1 NREWCAPP
9 ARRDSLPAPM
19 QRPRPTL
26 PIALALLQL
35 ASACAGTQA
44 ATDRKLQQLVFDL
57 QRANPGIVRLSVHRY
72 DPDLGGVIVAST
84 MTSKV
89 GLPSHAEDLRAMA
102 TLQPVVIELGSDL
115 DVTVPILVHDGRAQ
129 ACVGIVMTTGP
140 RMPRETLIANA
151 RAIAHEIEQEMD

>member
-1 NREWCAPP
+1 
-9 ARRDSLPAPM
+9 M

-26 PIALALLQL
+26 PTLVLLQL
-35 ASACAGTQA
+35 ATACAGTQA
-44 ATDRKLQQLVFDL
+44 ATDRKLQQMVFDL
-57 QRANPGIVRLSVHRY
+57 QRTNPGIIRLSVHRY

-84 MTSKV
+84 VTAKV
-89 GLPSHAEDLRAMA
+89 GLPSHSEALRAMA

-115 DVTVPILVHDGRAQ
+115 DVTVPILVRDGRAQ

-151 RAIAHEIEQEMD
+151 RAVAKQIEDAMD